1 MIHKVVK
8 HKLAKWQS
16 FKNVS
21 VGKTTVETNQIQL
34 IYEAL
39 IKLTLSVHYDYMQ
52 SMHAVHFSIQLN
64 MQYCPSEGQE
74 SVHKHRQLHLLPFMK
89 ELRRRRGKNVW
100 PVIPHCSLPCVHL
113 FFSSS
118 FKMESVIYFSAKR
131 NVREECEEA

>member
-8 HKLAKWQS
+8 HKLSKWQS

-21 VGKTTVETNQIQL
+21 VGKTTVGDESNP
-34 IYEAL
+34 IYIRGAHKAHAKCSL
-39 IKLTLSVHYDYMQ
+39 RLHAKHF
-52 SMHAVHFSIQLN
+52 AVHFSIQLN

-89 ELRRRRGKNVW
+89 ELIRKKKTCGPSYPIAVYHA
-100 PVIPHCSLPCVHL
+100 PTV
-113 FFSSS
+113 FSS

-131 NVREECEEA
+131 NVCEEC